1 MASLFETK
9 YMINGYE
16 KNVKALRVNDED
28 VTYNILHDIIEKYSD
43 KFLANQSRVLAI
55 VKRYLATNS
64 AKLGTR
70 APTCKMPFTDH
81 DKKALFMAVGVTE
94 KEIQTAINKIG
105 SSNDIDL
112 RNNVI
117 NDTFNVLCTCLTA
130 VYFCADK
137 DHGKANAKR
146 DFTKPY
152 YYTSLYL
159 AIKFYGK
166 IYINSFPRSDPQ
178 QSVMDYTIEN
188 VSNKFLLKRVNN
200 IFEIIKYFSES
211 NIENMYNRLERKA
224 DVDIVYYNTNMFNRM
239 RNWMKSLAS
248 EFYKNKEEKNYIATE
263 TANMQDDE
271 GDFYVGELTN
281 ISASIDNSVRK
292 IILRF
297 VTESVID
304 DTLLNAACA
313 KTKFSKAKMLMIL
326 QRLREANDPLM
337 KTIMSEIICYY
348 LITYKKPA
356 TALKSSDFA
365 LTMIKMYGISN
376 TKSDAVLNMKDHL
389 GKLITNNSDKI
400 LKEGNANMLSRVQ
413 NALFVYFVLFIVKN
427 IE

>member
-16 KNVKALRVNDED
+16 KQIKALRVNDDD
-28 VTYNILHDIIEKYSD
+28 VTYNIYTDIIKQYSD
-43 KFLANQSRVLAI
+43 KFIVNQSRVLAI
-55 VKRYLATNS
+55 VKRYLAVNS

-81 DKKALFMAVGVTE
+81 DKKALFMAVGITE
-94 KEIQTAINKIG
+94 KEVQAAINKIG
-105 SSNDIDL
+105 NTNNIDL

-130 VYFCADK
+130 VYYNADTNK
-137 DHGKANAKR
+137 KKK

-166 IYINSFPRSDPQ
+166 IYINSFPRADPQ

-188 VSNKFLLKRVNN
+188 VSNKFLLKKVNN

-224 DVDIVYYNTNMFNRM
+224 DIDLIYYNTNMFNRM

-292 IILRF
+292 IVLRF

-313 KTKFSKAKMLMIL
+313 KTKFSKAKMLMII

-337 KTIMSEIICYY
+337 KKIMSEIICYY

-356 TALKSSDFA
+356 TAIKSSDFA
-365 LTMIKMYGISN
+365 LTMIKLYGVSN
-376 TKSDAVLNMKDHL
+376 TKNDAILNMKDHL
-389 GKLITNNSDKI
+389 GKLIQNNSDKI
-400 LKEGNANMLSRVQ
+400 LKEGNANMLARVQ